1 MDIAL
6 TADLQV
12 PSHGGNDFVGPP
24 SKQMAHEKPVVQA
37 RLVHDLTKRHL
48 SYQELLK
55 LSKLPVRH
63 RSKVRV
69 EEKNNQSRERVVGTS
84 NSLVQSEVLESNE
97 VEDITCI
104 DL

>member
-1 MDIAL
+1 
-6 TADLQV
+6 
-12 PSHGGNDFVGPP
+12 
-24 SKQMAHEKPVVQA
+24 
-37 RLVHDLTKRHL
+37 
-48 SYQELLK
+48 LK

-84 NSLVQSEVLESNE
+84 NSPMQSEVLESNE